1 MESSSIDQETLE
13 LATQGTW
20 IKHGLNKIQKLLF
33 EMTKND
39 S

>member
-1 MESSSIDQETLE
+1 MESSSIDKETLE

-20 IKHGLNKIQKLLF
+20 IKHGLNKMQKLLF
-33 EMTKND
+33 EMTGNN